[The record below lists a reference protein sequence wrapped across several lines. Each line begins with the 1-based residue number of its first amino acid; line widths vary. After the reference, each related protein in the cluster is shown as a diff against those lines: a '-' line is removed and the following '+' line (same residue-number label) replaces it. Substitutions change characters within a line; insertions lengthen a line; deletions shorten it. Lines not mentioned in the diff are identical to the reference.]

1 MNLFDIDPWLLHVV
15 CNCKQKENCL
25 LPIDNHLRYSQEIDQ
40 EFNQSV
46 VYNSIESYK
55 RSYFL
60 FFFSGSNVVFLIYV
74 SEEKTGQWIYHERR
88 KNSFFCLS
96 FDDTQKESNMKCHI
110 VFLLMFILG
119 QKGYIISVRN
129 RMSVQKKQ
137 REECFFLKQ
146 IRSLLMMSNE

>member
-60 FFFSGSNVVFLIYV
+60 FFSSQDQMLFFSSMSARKKRANGSITRDGRIL
-74 SEEKTGQWIYHERR
+74 
-88 KNSFFCLS
+88 FF
-96 FDDTQKESNMKCHI
+96 
-110 VFLLMFILG
+110 VYPLMIL
-119 QKGYIISVRN
+119 KRN
-129 RMSVQKKQ
+129 QT
-137 REECFFLKQ
+137 
-146 IRSLLMMSNE
+146 